1 MLKARLISAAI
12 MVPLVVYGVLYL
24 STDWFALILGTLLVA
39 GLWEWSRLV
48 PLPELV
54 GRIIYTGA
62 VAALLVL
69 LWRSG
74 PGQWINV
81 LLPVAL
87 GWWVCA
93 LFWLSRPALFSQA
106 TMTST
111 NMKMLAGVLVI
122 IPAWAALVVL
132 HSYES
137 GGPKLTLMLLV
148 MIWLADSGAYFAGKQ
163 WGHTKL
169 APSISPGKTREGVYG
184 GLLAS
189 LLFAAVAG
197 WLYSHSFKWTLTFML
212 VSVVAMMFSV
222 VGDLVESL
230 MKRQSGI
237 KDSGNIIP
245 GHGGI
250 FDRIDSLVA
259 AAPLFLAGFLWLG
272 LEP

>member
-1 MLKARLISAAI
+1 VLKARLISAAI
-12 MVPLVVYGVLYL
+12 MVPLVVCGVLYL
-24 STDWFALILGTLLVA
+24 STDVFALMLGAVLLA
-39 GLWEWSRLV
+39 GLWEWGRLI
-48 PLPELV
+48 PLTGLT
-54 GRIIYTGA
+54 GRIIYMA
-62 VAALLVL
+62 VVAGLLLL
-69 LWRSG
+69 LWRTG
-74 PGQWINV
+74 PGQWINL

-93 LFWLSRPALFSQA
+93 LFWLSRPALFSQG
-106 TMTST
+106 TPTGIS
-111 NMKMLAGVLVI
+111 MKILAGVLVI
-122 IPAWAALVVL
+122 VPAWAALFVL

-163 WGHTKL
+163 WGHTRL
-169 APSISPGKTREGVYG
+169 APGISPGKTREGVYG

-197 WLYSHSFKWTLTFML
+197 WLYSHSFEWTLTFML
-212 VSVVAMMFSV
+212 VSLLAMMFSV

-259 AAPLFLAGFLWLG
+259 AAPLFLAGFIWLG
-272 LEP
+272 LEA

>member
-1 MLKARLISAAI
+1 VLKARLISAAI
-12 MVPLVVYGVLYL
+12 MVPLVVCGVLYL
-24 STDWFALILGTLLVA
+24 STDLFALILGTVLVA
-39 GLWEWSRLV
+39 GLWEWGRLI
-48 PLPELV
+48 PLTGLA
-54 GRIIYTGA
+54 GRILYTGV
-62 VAALLVL
+62 VAGLLVL
-69 LWRSG
+69 LWLSG
-74 PGQWINV
+74 AGQWINF
-81 LLPVAL
+81 LLPIAL
-87 GWWVCA
+87 GWWVSA
-93 LFWLSRPALFSQA
+93 LFWLSRPALFSEA
-106 TMTST
+106 TLTAI

-122 IPAWAALVVL
+122 IPAWVALVVL

-137 GGPKLTLMLLV
+137 GGPKLTLILLV

-169 APSISPGKTREGVYG
+169 APAISPGKTREGVYG
-184 GLLAS
+184 GLFAS

-197 WLYSHSFKWTLTFML
+197 WFYSHSLEWTLTFML
-212 VSVVAMMFSV
+212 VSLLAMMFSV

-259 AAPLFLAGFLWLG
+259 AAPLFLAGFVWLG